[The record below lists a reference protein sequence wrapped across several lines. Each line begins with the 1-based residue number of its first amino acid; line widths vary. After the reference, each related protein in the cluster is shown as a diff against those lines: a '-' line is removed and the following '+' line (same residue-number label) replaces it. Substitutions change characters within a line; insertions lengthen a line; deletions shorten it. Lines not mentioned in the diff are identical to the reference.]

1 MLKNQHILQK
11 HYLCGLYN
19 PKIFLFMQLVFS
31 RFGYLLC
38 IISVLSASIFLL
50 EYGFSELE
58 VLLFAGI
65 GSILFTVIGE
75 FFVPLYTDW
84 RPNFKEN
91 FFPDASL
98 FVLNYIVF
106 QSQLLQIFLTSVA
119 IKFAG
124 GGFDLCL
131 LYTSPSP
138 RDS

>member
-1 MLKNQHILQK
+1 
-11 HYLCGLYN
+11 
-19 PKIFLFMQLVFS
+19 MQLVFS

-38 IISVLSASIFLL
+38 ITSVLSASIFLL
-50 EYGFSELE
+50 EYGFGELE

-75 FFVPLYTDW
+75 FFVPLYRDW

-124 GGFDLCL
+124 GGFDLWPSDLNIFTCL
-131 LYTSPSP
+131 LYTS
-138 RDS
+138 DAADE